1 MLTVIAII
9 VFIIGIVVADTILD
23 YVFALLYALAAMAI
37 TNNIIHMVKYYKKHK
52 KICSSDVSSSAL
64 YVLLVIGGI
73 IFQYKFL

>member
-73 IFQYKFL
+73 IFQCKFL

>member
-52 KICSSDVSSSAL
+52 KICSSDVTSSVL
-64 YVLLVIGGI
+64 YFLLVIGGI
-73 IFQYKFL
+73 IFQCKFL